1 LNTLWKNIASTVIL
15 VIVAIVLT
23 KVFWPN
29 TKEIDARLNEI
40 KRTKVVVDS
49 LKMEN
54 TKLKARID
62 SLAKAGQTRLQEIE
76 NLKDRIQQQ
85 QQSLQAALEALHVY
99 KGTDDDLVRELN
111 ELIKSPLPVL
121 PD

>member
-1 LNTLWKNIASTVIL
+1 MNTHWKNIASTVIL

-40 KRTKVVVDS
+40 KRSKVVVDS

-62 SLAKAGQTRLQEIE
+62 SLAKAEQTRLQEIE